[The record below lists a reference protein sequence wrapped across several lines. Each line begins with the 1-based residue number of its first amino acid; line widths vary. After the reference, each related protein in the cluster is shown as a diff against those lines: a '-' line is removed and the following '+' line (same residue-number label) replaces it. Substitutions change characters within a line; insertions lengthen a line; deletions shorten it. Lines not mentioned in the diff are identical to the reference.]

1 LARVRGVPRPA
12 CFAQADIRGRSRKLY
27 LNYRTTDEIRRQA
40 VAVLEGCEVDDLDN
54 GNDETKRYKS
64 LSRGPAPV
72 VVQAEGL
79 EAAAAQ
85 AIGFIKALRAEAAD
99 GQTPTICV
107 IASRTSSA
115 QAASARRSRLKAPKS
130 RWMGRAGNRGLPAHS
145 ARMLHV
151 VSDARVRHG

>member
-27 LNYRTTDEIRRQA
+27 LNDRTTDEIRRQA

-99 GQTPTICV
+99 GQTPTIC
-107 IASRTSSA
+107 ASRTSSA